1 MTDSKPSR
9 REVILQTL
17 AQMLESNP
25 GQPITT
31 SALAHSVGV
40 SEAALYRHFPSKA
53 KMFEA
58 LIEFVEETL
67 FPRISLIIKE
77 EQTVQ
82 LRCEKILHLVLT
94 FAAKNPGL
102 CRILMGDALT
112 GEHERLRIRAA
123 QVFER
128 IETQLKQVL
137 RQAEIEEEVFVDQ
150 TISAAANML
159 LAWVEGRIIQFVRS
173 GFQRPPN
180 HMWQEQWTLLSSN
193 LFRTEKFSPFRS
205 A

>member
-1 MTDSKPSR
+1 MTEKLTR

-17 AQMLESNP
+17 AHMLESNP

-31 SALAHSVGV
+31 SALAQSVGV

-67 FPRISLIIKE
+67 FPRISIIIKE
-77 EQTVQ
+77 ETKVQ
-82 LRCEKILHLVLT
+82 VRCEKILHLVLT
-94 FAAKNPGL
+94 FATKNPGL

-128 IETQLKQVL
+128 IETQLKQIL
-137 RQAEIEEEVFVDQ
+137 RQAELEEEMFVDQ
-150 TISAAANML
+150 SISAAANML
-159 LAWVEGRIIQFVRS
+159 LAWVEGRIIQYVRS
-173 GFQRPPN
+173 GFERPPN
-180 HMWQEQWTLLSSN
+180 HMWQEQWSLLSGN
-193 LFRTEKFSPFRS
+193 LFKTEKFRS
-205 A
+205 Y